1 RATSASMDIE
11 PPKFISVNSDK
22 TTYKPG
28 EQILLTVI
36 SEDETNVDYVYASF
50 TNNTEIG
57 PYSLSGSA
65 YQPTKISGNRY
76 EYIVEIDI
84 PERTPSTTYR
94 LAGLY
99 IDDGQ
104 YTTELSDW
112 YGEELLDL
120 EISITGKNNVDIN
133 PPKFISVDSD
143 KKTYKP
149 GEQILLTVISE
160 DETNVDYVYASFT
173 NNTEIGPYSLSGSA
187 YQPNKISGNRYEYI
201 VEIDI
206 PERTPSTTYR
216 LAGLYIDD
224 GQYTTELSDW
234 YGEELLDLEIS
245 ITGKNN
251 VDINPPKFISVD
263 SDKKT
268 YKPGEQILLTVISE
282 DETNVDYVYASFTN
296 NTEIGPYSL
305 SGSAYQPNK
314 ISGNR
319 YEYIVEIDIPERTPS
334 TTYRLAGL
342 YIDDGQY
349 TTELSDWYGEE
360 LLDLEISITGK
371 NNVDI
376 NPPKFISVD
385 SDKKT
390 YKPGEQILLT
400 VISEDETNVDY
411 VYASFTN
418 NTEIGPYSLS
428 GSAYQPNKIS
438 GNRYEYIVEIDIPE
452 RTPSTTYR
460 LAGLYIDDG
469 QYTTEL
475 SDWYGEELL
484 DLEISITGKNN
495 VDINPP
501 KFISVDSDKKTY
513 KPGEQILLTVI
524 SEDETNVDYVYASF
538 TNNTEIGPYSLSGS
552 AYQPTKISGNRYEY
566 IVEID
571 IPERTPSTTYRLA
584 GLYID
589 DGQYTT
595 ELSDWYGEE
604 LLDLEISITGKNNVD
619 INPPKFISV
628 DSDKKTYKPGEQ
640 ILLTVIS
647 EDETNVD

>member
-133 PPKFISVDSD
+133 PPKFISVSSD

-149 GEQILLTVISE
+149 GEQV
-160 DETNVDYVYASFT
+160 
-173 NNTEIGPYSLSGSA
+173 
-187 YQPNKISGNRYEYI
+187 
-201 VEIDI
+201 
-206 PERTPSTTYR
+206 
-216 LAGLYIDD
+216 
-224 GQYTTELSDW
+224 
-234 YGEELLDLEIS
+234 
-245 ITGKNN
+245 
-251 VDINPPKFISVD
+251 
-263 SDKKT
+263 
-268 YKPGEQILLTVISE
+268 
-282 DETNVDYVYASFTN
+282 
-296 NTEIGPYSL
+296 
-305 SGSAYQPNK
+305 
-314 ISGNR
+314 
-319 YEYIVEIDIPERTPS
+319 
-334 TTYRLAGL
+334 
-342 YIDDGQY
+342 
-349 TTELSDWYGEE
+349 
-360 LLDLEISITGK
+360 
-371 NNVDI
+371 
-376 NPPKFISVD
+376 
-385 SDKKT
+385 
-390 YKPGEQILLT
+390 
-400 VISEDETNVDY
+400 
-411 VYASFTN
+411 
-418 NTEIGPYSLS
+418 
-428 GSAYQPNKIS
+428 
-438 GNRYEYIVEIDIPE
+438 
-452 RTPSTTYR
+452 
-460 LAGLYIDDG
+460 
-469 QYTTEL
+469 
-475 SDWYGEELL
+475 
-484 DLEISITGKNN
+484 
-495 VDINPP
+495 
-501 KFISVDSDKKTY
+501 
-513 KPGEQILLTVI
+513 LLTVI

-571 IPERTPSTTYRLA
+571 IPERTPSTTNRLA

-604 LLDLEISITGKNNVD
+604 LLDLVIDIGEVAPVTEPTDELDDEEEIIDQLEQTTEPELIEEVEQPAEPIVEDDLSQSYVNHIAIIDNQTGQVITNVSFVGQTFENRLNNVISSINENYGTSYYVMDQIYTGSSTGYTEFFGYTNTVTNDNYEILVENSSTSNYPFEDRPFIPSHDLYDNHYVNDGGLMEINIIDPYGNYLLVDQTTGEYTIDGLIRDAMKNIDSNEYYYQAVDVYEGIMMSSYYFGAYQIIDVYVGSISYDSIPEELPEDVDHINEPEIPGYEEPIFEDNSNDVEQPSTDFDTEVIGEETDNIKNPEQIDLIESEEIAQKNSNTSNQVEVDQVSTEGVSNETSTSTKDNAEDIEEQVISGVIGPNTKGTITLADGSTYTIESDSEGYWSITVLTSKELVNVEEVVVAIEEAD
-619 INPPKFISV
+619 
-628 DSDKKTYKPGEQ
+628 
-640 ILLTVIS
+640 
-647 EDETNVD
+647 